1 MSPCSAPDLTVLPW
15 SAGWLCS
22 PPGLLQQTK
31 IYSPFYFWEMGRQG
45 GNFIQAFLP
54 QSSFEKQQS
63 QKRMRRNKQ
72 YTFLELRHPDRDR
85 QAGRPSPT
93 HRLHNPIA
101 ALIVSL
107 FVSHPQDGWGCG
119 KRWETAPQIHIPCY
133 RTNQD
138 SREGGGEKRRGTL
151 HILVSLAD
159 SCSSLVQASH
169 RDIHISTCLESTR
182 CHGGH
187 LPKRAASQSVS
198 ALAGLPLPHH
208 LPISRHPA
216 QGGAG
221 PFISIK
227 MWSPRSHSSCGPSP
241 WPIPYLW
248 LYFQT
253 LTAQHP
259 LTGCETTTKKQLRGN
274 AGKGVV

>member
-1 MSPCSAPDLTVLPW
+1 MSPWLGWWLGHPTQGLPSALLRNGALFMCIENRCSSVSPCSAPDLTVLPW

-119 KRWETAPQIHIPCY
+119 KRWETAP
-133 RTNQD
+133 
-138 SREGGGEKRRGTL
+138 
-151 HILVSLAD
+151 
-159 SCSSLVQASH
+159 
-169 RDIHISTCLESTR
+169 
-182 CHGGH
+182 
-187 LPKRAASQSVS
+187 
-198 ALAGLPLPHH
+198 
-208 LPISRHPA
+208 
-216 QGGAG
+216 
-221 PFISIK
+221 
-227 MWSPRSHSSCGPSP
+227 
-241 WPIPYLW
+241 
-248 LYFQT
+248 
-253 LTAQHP
+253 
-259 LTGCETTTKKQLRGN
+259 
-274 AGKGVV
+274 